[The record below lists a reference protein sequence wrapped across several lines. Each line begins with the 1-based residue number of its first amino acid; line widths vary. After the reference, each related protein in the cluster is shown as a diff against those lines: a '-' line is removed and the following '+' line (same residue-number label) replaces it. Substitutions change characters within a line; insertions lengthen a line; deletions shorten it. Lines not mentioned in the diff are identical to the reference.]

1 MEFTA
6 KLENFNTKLW
16 TYHIKVPNAI
26 ARHYLEM
33 GDKRVIC
40 NLNNELEF
48 QCAIMSAGDGVYFIN
63 VNKKIRDQLNL
74 KEGSKIKVDL
84 EKDTSEFGLPFPD
97 EFKEVLRQDKV
108 ANGYFK
114 KLTPGKKRNLIYI
127 ASQAKSSDL
136 RIQRSII
143 LADHL
148 KNNSGKIDFRAL
160 NKELQSKK

>member
-6 KLENFNTKLW
+6 RLENFNTKLW
-16 TYHIKVPNAI
+16 TYHIKVPNAM

-40 NLNNELEF
+40 NLNDTLEF

-74 KEGSKIKVDL
+74 KEGSKIKVAL

-108 ANGYFK
+108 ADGYFK
-114 KLTPGKKRNLIYI
+114 KLTPGKQRNLIYI
-127 ASQAKSSDL
+127 AGQAKSSDL

-160 NKELQSKK
+160 TKELQTKK